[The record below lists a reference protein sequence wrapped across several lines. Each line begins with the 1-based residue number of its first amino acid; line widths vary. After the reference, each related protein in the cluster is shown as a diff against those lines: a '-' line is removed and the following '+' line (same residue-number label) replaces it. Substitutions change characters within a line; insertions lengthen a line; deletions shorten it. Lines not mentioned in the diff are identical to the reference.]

1 MYAIPIC
8 PSKRRFIRKTVDSYV
23 EGGTLDDVLRNQQ
36 DYEYADLN
44 QRIRHL
50 LRREIAFV
58 LLWETPGQLKK
69 SRVTHFARIF
79 GREIEIQVRD
89 QNGGQ
94 DARSRC
100 SDSDQIQSR
109 PSSFEVDSM
118 RTRKGSI
125 LALVATA
132 ALLISG
138 AGAYAQP
145 VTGWS
150 PTPTLENLQTGL
162 LEMISR
168 LHLTHAQHEQ
178 VERIIANETMQLALT
193 RGDHNLS
200 VAGVFAQE
208 HVIRIQA
215 RKQIASI
222 LTPRQTEKVAKQMIH
237 DMEKRERWGEDPTA
251 FFSIP
256 ATY

>member
-1 MYAIPIC
+1 M
-8 PSKRRFIRKTVDSYV
+8 
-23 EGGTLDDVLRNQQ
+23 RN
-36 DYEYADLN
+36 
-44 QRIRHL
+44 
-50 LRREIAFV
+50 
-58 LLWETPGQLKK
+58 
-69 SRVTHFARIF
+69 
-79 GREIEIQVRD
+79 
-89 QNGGQ
+89 
-94 DARSRC
+94 
-100 SDSDQIQSR
+100 
-109 PSSFEVDSM
+109 
-118 RTRKGSI
+118 RKGPI

-138 AGAYAQP
+138 SGADAQP

-150 PTPTLENLQTGL
+150 PIPTLENLQTGL

-193 RGDHNLS
+193 RGNPNLS
-200 VAGVFAQE
+200 VAKIFAQE
-208 HVIRIQA
+208 HTIRIQT

-222 LTPRQTEKVAKQMIH
+222 LTARQTEKVAKWMIH
-237 DMEKRERWGEDPTA
+237 EMEEHERWGEDHTS